1 MKRIREKGRL
11 IVIILI
17 MLPSSVLMNEFVSN
31 AQSFKLSAV
40 NDMVRLFE
48 DGYKLPPMNDS
59 VNLFGIRGEII
70 SGQFTINTK
79 KDLEKVTVEA
89 GYLKNNTTG
98 SSLPASAVEWNF
110 TGSIP
115 LAKNTPNQPL
125 TILVRQAPAKFPD
138 YLKPDRQISIKAKT
152 WQSVWL
158 TIRIPVNAASGTY
171 SGEVIVRAGG
181 EMQTLPLTLTVY
193 PLTIPSEKHLNVVEW
208 YSTGGFSRY
217 HGINETYSPE
227 WFDMLRK
234 YAENMVEHRQN
245 SFKVEMDIIGIEQ
258 LKDGSFSFDFSRFD
272 QIAGIFWNTGK
283 MDYLETGFLAIRG
296 EKGWSDTNF
305 RWKVLNVKKADTG
318 EIVKMPGKDVVPA
331 LVTAFEAHLR
341 EKGWLHKTWFHIMD
355 EPAVHNSLSWIEFSR
370 IIKENAPDLIRMDA
384 IETTNLLNDIEIAVP
399 KLDHFATWY
408 DNYKE
413 WADRGNELWFYTVGI
428 YQGSLFPNK
437 TIDMPLSDSRI
448 MHWMNYK
455 YGATGYLHW
464 GWNQWEEESP
474 YEQTGM
480 HIGDGWHVYPVKD
493 GVLNSM
499 RWEQMRNGLQDYE
512 YLWMLENEI
521 RELKDSLGS
530 RFDWIDPRR
539 RGIEIAGRVIR
550 SFDDR
555 TSNPQDVYNAKLQ
568 LIKEIMDFNESP
580 RIYIQTNPPELSSMT
595 TRSSVEVF
603 GWTEP
608 GTAITINGQEIP
620 VSQHGLF
627 LEQFGLSS
635 ERNYISVRAT
645 KGNVSKEI
653 KRLFNVK

>member
-1 MKRIREKGRL
+1 MEKITDKGRL
-11 IVIILI
+11 ILMVLIIMPPFI
-17 MLPSSVLMNEFVSN
+17 LMNESISI

-40 NDMVRLFE
+40 SDMVRVFE

-70 SGQFTINTK
+70 SGQFTISAK
-79 KDLEKVTVEA
+79 KDIEKVTVEA
-89 GYLKNNTTG
+89 GVLRNISKGN
-98 SSLPASAVEWNF
+98 SLPVDAIEWNF

-115 LAKNTPNQPL
+115 LAKNTPNQPV
-125 TILVRQAPAKFPD
+125 TILVRQAPARFPD
-138 YLKPDRQISIKAKT
+138 YLMPERQINIKGKT

-158 TIRIPVNAASGTY
+158 TIEIPNNAQAGTY
-171 SGEVIVRAGG
+171 SGNVIVRAGA

-193 PLTIPSEKHLNVVEW
+193 PLAIPSERHLNVVEW
-208 YSTGGFSRY
+208 YSTGGFSRF
-217 HGINETYSPE
+217 HGIKDDYSPE
-227 WFDMLRK
+227 WFDMVRK
-234 YAENMVEHRQN
+234 YADNMVEHRQN
-245 SFKVEMDIIGIEQ
+245 SFKVEMDMIGIEQ
-258 LKDGSFSFDFSRFD
+258 LKDGSFSFNFSKFD
-272 QIAGIFWNTGK
+272 QIAGVFWNTGK
-283 MDYLETGFLAIRG
+283 MDYMETGFLAIRG
-296 EKGWSDTNF
+296 EKGWGDTNF
-305 RWKVLNVKKADTG
+305 RWKVLTVKKADTG
-318 EIVKMPGKDVVPA
+318 ETVKMPGKEVIPL

-370 IIKENAPDLIRMDA
+370 VIKENAPDLIRMDA
-384 IETTNLLNDIEIAVP
+384 IETTHVLSDIEIAVP

-413 WADRGNELWFYTVGI
+413 WADKGNELWFYSVGI
-428 YQGSLFPNK
+428 YQGSLYPNK

-448 MHWMNYK
+448 MHWLNYK

-464 GWNQWEEESP
+464 GWNQWGNESP

-512 YLWMLENEI
+512 YMWMLENKI

-530 RFDWIDPRR
+530 RFNWIDPQR
-539 RGIEIAGRVIR
+539 RGIEITGRVIR
-550 SFDDR
+550 SFADR
-555 TSNPQDVYNAKLQ
+555 TNNPQDVYNAKLQ
-568 LIKEIMDFNESP
+568 LIKEIMDFDESP
-580 RIYIQTNPPELSSMT
+580 RFYIQTNPPELSSLT

-603 GWTEP
+603 GWAEP
-608 GTAITINGQEIP
+608 GTEIIINGQEIP

-635 ERNYISVRAT
+635 EMDFISIRAT

>member
-1 MKRIREKGRL
+1 MKTIKPDRSVGTV
-11 IVIILI
+11 VIFYAALI
-17 MLPSSVLMNEFVSN
+17 MSCSN
-31 AQSFKLSAV
+31 IAAQSFELAAV
-40 NDMVRLFE
+40 SDMVRVFE
-48 DGYKLPPMNDS
+48 DGYKLPLMNDS

-79 KDLEKVTVEA
+79 KNIEKLTVET
-89 GYLKNNTTG
+89 GDLKNIITG
-98 SSLPASAVEWNF
+98 SSLPASVIEWNF

-115 LAKNTPNQPL
+115 LAKNTPNQPA
-125 TILVRQAPAKFPD
+125 TILLRQAPARFPD
-138 YLKPDRQISIKAKT
+138 YLMPDRQINIKAKT

-158 TIRIPVNAASGTY
+158 TIKIPDNAQTGTFSGK
-171 SGEVIVRAGG
+171 VLVRAGQ
-181 EMQTLPLTLTVY
+181 EVHSIPLTVIVY
-193 PLTIPSEKHLNVVEW
+193 PLTMPSDRHLNVVEW
-208 YSTGGFSRY
+208 YSTGGFSRF
-217 HGINETYSPE
+217 HDIKEEYSPE

-245 SFKVEMDIIGIEQ
+245 SFKVEMDMIGIEQ
-258 LKDGSFSFDFSRFD
+258 LKDGSFSFDFSKFD
-272 QIAGIFWNTGK
+272 KIADVFWNTGK
-283 MDYLETGFLAIRG
+283 MDYLETGFLAVRG

-305 RWKVLNVKKADTG
+305 RWKVLDVRRTETG
-318 EIVKMPGKDVVPA
+318 GIVKMPGKEVIPF

-355 EPAVHNSLSWIEFSR
+355 EPAVHNSLSWIEFSKV
-370 IIKENAPDLIRMDA
+370 IKENAPDLIRMDA
-384 IETTNLLNDIEIAVP
+384 IETTNVLSDIEIAVP

-413 WADRGNELWFYTVGI
+413 WAEKGNELWFYTVGI
-428 YQGSLFPNK
+428 YQGSLYPNK

-448 MHWMNYK
+448 MHWLNYK

-464 GWNQWEEESP
+464 GWNQWEKESP

-512 YLWMLENEI
+512 YMWMLENKT
-521 RELKDSLGS
+521 RALKDSLGS
-530 RFDWIDPRR
+530 RFDWIDPQR
-539 RGIEIAGRVIR
+539 RGTEITGRVIR
-550 SFDDR
+550 SFADR
-555 TSNPQDVYNAKLQ
+555 TDNPQDVYNAKLQ
-568 LIKEIMDFNESP
+568 LINEIIDFNKSP

-608 GTAITINGQEIP
+608 GTEIVINGQEIP
-620 VSQHGLF
+620 VSRHGLF
-627 LEQFGLSS
+627 LEQFGLST
-635 ERNYISVRAT
+635 ERNMITIRAT

>member
-1 MKRIREKGRL
+1 MKKINEKDRL
-11 IVIILI
+11 ILMVL
-17 MLPSSVLMNEFVSN
+17 MLLPSFFLNNESVSN

-40 NDMVRLFE
+40 SDMVRVFE

-59 VNLFGIRGEII
+59 VILFGIRGEII
-70 SGQFTINTK
+70 SGQFAINTK
-79 KDLEKVTVEA
+79 KDIEKVMVEMEV
-89 GYLKNNTTG
+89 LRNISTG
-98 SSLPASAVEWNF
+98 SSLPADAIKWNF

-115 LAKNTPNQPL
+115 LAKNTPNQPV
-125 TILVRQAPAKFPD
+125 TILVRQAPARFPD
-138 YLKPDRQISIKAKT
+138 YLMPDRQISIKAKT

-158 TIRIPVNAASGTY
+158 TINIPGRASAGTY
-171 SGEVIVRAGG
+171 AGKLIVRAGE

-193 PLTIPSEKHLNVVEW
+193 PLTIPSERHLKVVEW
-208 YSTGGFSRY
+208 YSTGGFSRF
-217 HGINETYSPE
+217 HGIKEDYSPE
-227 WFDMLRK
+227 WFDMIRK
-234 YAENMVEHRQN
+234 YADNMVEHRQN
-245 SFKVEMDIIGIEQ
+245 SFKVEMDMIGIEQ
-258 LKDGSFSFDFSRFD
+258 LKDGSFSFDFSKFD
-272 QIAGIFWNTGK
+272 KIAEVFWNTGR
-283 MDYLETGFLAIRG
+283 MDYMETGFLAIRG
-296 EKGWSDTNF
+296 EKGWGDTNF
-305 RWKVLNVKKADTG
+305 RWKVLNVKKANTG
-318 EIVKMPGKDVVPA
+318 ETVKMPGKEVIPL

-370 IIKENAPDLIRMDA
+370 VIKENAPDLIRMDA
-384 IETTNLLNDIEIAVP
+384 IETTNVLSDIEIAVP

-413 WADRGNELWFYTVGI
+413 WAEKGNELWFYTVGI
-428 YQGSLFPNK
+428 YQGSLYPNK

-448 MHWMNYK
+448 MHWLNYK

-464 GWNQWEEESP
+464 GWNQWEKESP

-512 YLWMLENEI
+512 YMWMLENKT
-521 RELKDSLGS
+521 RALKDSLGS
-530 RFDWIDPRR
+530 RFDWIDPQR
-539 RGIEIAGRVIR
+539 RGIEITGRVIR
-550 SFDDR
+550 SFSDR
-555 TSNPQDVYNAKLQ
+555 TDNPQDVYNAKLQ
-568 LIKEIMDFNESP
+568 LINEIIDFNKSP

-608 GTAITINGQEIP
+608 GTEIVINGQEIP
-620 VSQHGLF
+620 VSRHGLF
-627 LEQFGLSS
+627 LEQFGLSA
-635 ERNYISVRAT
+635 ERNMITVRAT
-645 KGNVSKEI
+645 KGNISKEI

>member
-1 MKRIREKGRL
+1 MKRINEKDRL
-11 IVIILI
+11 ILMVLIL
-17 MLPSSVLMNEFVSN
+17 LPSFFLIGESVSN

-40 NDMVRLFE
+40 SDMVRVFE
-48 DGYKLPPMNDS
+48 DGYKLPAMNDS

-79 KDLEKVTVEA
+79 KDIEKVTVET
-89 GYLKNNTTG
+89 GDLKNSITG
-98 SSLPASAVEWNF
+98 TSLPASAIEWNF

-115 LAKNTPNQPL
+115 LAKNTPNQPV
-125 TILVRQAPAKFPD
+125 TILVRQAPARFPD
-138 YLKPDRQISIKAKT
+138 YLKPDKQINLKAKT

-158 TIRIPVNAASGTY
+158 TISIPVKASAGTY
-171 SGEVIVRAGG
+171 SGKLIVRAGE

-193 PLTIPSEKHLNVVEW
+193 PLTIPSERHLKVVEW
-208 YSTGGFSRY
+208 YSTGGFSRF
-217 HGINETYSPE
+217 HGIKEDYSPE
-227 WFDMLRK
+227 WFEMIRK
-234 YAENMVEHRQN
+234 YADNMVEHRQN
-245 SFKVEMDIIGIEQ
+245 SFKVEMDMIGIEQ
-258 LKDGSFSFDFSRFD
+258 LKDGSFSFDFSKFD
-272 QIAGIFWNTGK
+272 KIAEVFWNTGK
-283 MDYLETGFLAIRG
+283 MDYMETGFLAIRG
-296 EKGWSDTNF
+296 EKGWGDTNF
-305 RWKVLNVKKADTG
+305 RWKDLNVRKADAG
-318 EIVKMPGKDVVPA
+318 ETVKIPGKEVIPI

-370 IIKENAPDLIRMDA
+370 VIKENAPDLIRMDA
-384 IETTNLLNDIEIAVP
+384 IETTNVLSDIEIAVP

-413 WADRGNELWFYTVGI
+413 WAEKGNELWFYTVGI
-428 YQGSLFPNK
+428 YQGSLYPNK

-464 GWNQWEEESP
+464 GWNQWEKESP

-480 HIGDGWHVYPVKD
+480 HIGDGWHVYPIKD

-512 YLWMLENEI
+512 YMWMLENMT
-521 RELKDSLGS
+521 RVLKDSLGS
-530 RFDWIDPRR
+530 RFDWIYPQR
-539 RGIEIAGRVIR
+539 RGIEITGRVIR
-550 SFDDR
+550 SFADR
-555 TSNPQDVYNAKLQ
+555 TDNPQDVYKAKLQ

-595 TRSSVEVF
+595 TRSSVEVL
-603 GWTEP
+603 GWAEP
-608 GTAITINGQEIP
+608 GTEITINGQEVP

-635 ERNYISVRAT
+635 ERNFISIQAT